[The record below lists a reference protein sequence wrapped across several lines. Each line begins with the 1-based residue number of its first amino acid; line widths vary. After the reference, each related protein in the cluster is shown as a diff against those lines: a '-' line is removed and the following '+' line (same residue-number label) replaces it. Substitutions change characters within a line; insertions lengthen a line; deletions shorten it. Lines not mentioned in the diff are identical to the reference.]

1 MADYERSVKVRISS
15 DKYDNTDALTRT
27 PESFADGADSAPQTH
42 EDHFDFVTAGGK
54 LISRDGTVTLLY
66 DDNEVF
72 DGESTKTSISFSEAE
87 PNVLTLIRDGN
98 VSTAMV
104 FEEGKRHISVYN
116 TPFMPFELCISTLKV
131 RNRLLSYGYIEL
143 DYVIDI
149 HGVQTER
156 TIMKISVF

>member
-1 MADYERSVKVRISS
+1 MADYERSVRVRIAS
-15 DKYDNTDALTRT
+15 DKYDNTDAIAT
-27 PESFADGADSAPQTH
+27 PVIFDEDQSPKTH
-42 EDHFDFVTAGGK
+42 EDHFDFVTADGK

-72 DGESTKTSISFSEAE
+72 DGESTKTSISFSETE

-143 DYVIDI
+143 DYVIEI

-156 TIMKISVF
+156 TIMKITVF

>member
-1 MADYERSVKVRISS
+1 MANYEKTVRVRIVS
-15 DKYDNTDALTRT
+15 DKYDNTDILAAQVANIPTDASEQ
-27 PESFADGADSAPQTH
+27 PKAH
-42 EDHFDFVTAGGK
+42 EDHFEFVTADGK
-54 LISRDGTVTLLY
+54 LISLDGTITLLY
-66 DDNEVF
+66 NDNEVF
-72 DGESTKTSISFSEAE
+72 DGENTKTSISFSEKE
-87 PNVLTLIRDGN
+87 PSVLTLIRDGN

-116 TPFMPFELCISTLKV
+116 TPYMPFELCISTLKV

-143 DYVIDI
+143 DYIIEI